1 MKIQFIFKI
10 NKNIKFDDYDEDDD
24 FHKKNY
30 LHHFVE
36 KLVGDIRKINI
47 YFKLLLLATFLF

>member
-24 FHKKNY
+24 FHKKI
-30 LHHFVE
+30 FTS
-36 KLVGDIRKINI
+36 
-47 YFKLLLLATFLF
+47 FC

>member
-24 FHKKNY
+24 FHEKK
-30 LHHFVE
+30 
-36 KLVGDIRKINI
+36 
-47 YFKLLLLATFLF
+47 LFTSFC